1 MAATSLSYAERGPG
15 LGLGIAALVLFGALC
30 GVGIA
35 LGEVEA
41 MLASAAVI
49 AVIAPFID
57 YRFGAVALMVMLPIS
72 SVWFF
77 PRSMFGITGLNPV
90 NVLAVFTLASFVL
103 RGQLRGFLPKPLVW
117 LYLVPMALAG
127 LIGSRHVDD
136 IVPYFYENMLMH
148 FSDGAGYLRDLLL
161 KPMMTVLVAVL
172 VGAA

>member
-57 YRFGAVALMVMLPIS
+57 FRFGAVALMVLLPIS

-77 PRSMFGITGLNPV
+77 PRSMFGLTGLNPI
-90 NVLAVFTLASFVL
+90 NVLSPATLVSFAL
-103 RGQLRGFLPKPLVW
+103 RGRLRNFVPTPLVW
-117 LYLVPMALAG
+117 LYIAPIAFAG
-127 LIGSRHVDD
+127 LLGSRHVND
-136 IVPYFYENMLMH
+136 IVP
-148 FSDGAGYLRDLLL
+148 
-161 KPMMTVLVAVL
+161 
-172 VGAA
+172 